1 MQKGLLVSEFARI
14 VTQFDDFIIS
24 LNEII
29 KENPNDADLGAEIRK
44 FLRHYE

>member
-24 LNEII
+24 LNKII
-29 KENPNDADLGAEIRK
+29 KENPNDTDLGYEIRK
-44 FLRHYE
+44 YLRSYE